1 LSEFARAEFNGFGI
15 FSLEKE
21 EIKFSVEKEGKPTFF
36 TAKKKK

>member
-1 LSEFARAEFNGFGI
+1 LSEFARAEFNGFSI